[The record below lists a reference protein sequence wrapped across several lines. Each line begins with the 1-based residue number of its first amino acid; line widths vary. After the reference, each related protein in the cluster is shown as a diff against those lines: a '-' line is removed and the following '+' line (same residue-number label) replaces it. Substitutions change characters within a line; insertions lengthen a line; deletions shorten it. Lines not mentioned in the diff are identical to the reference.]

1 MTTTEKALEKPI
13 KKKRKRLSGWWIILI
28 IAVLIAGYITVNNY
42 FKRQRAEQT
51 ISQLETIPY
60 QRDTLVSTIS
70 GSGTVRARQSAVL
83 VWQSSSYVGEV
94 LVEVGDEVKANT
106 ALMRLDK
113 NRLPVDILQA
123 ELNKLDIESKLEN
136 LEGDTDLQRAQ
147 LQSDIATV
155 EKNIRNLQD
164 QKDALTLRVCE
175 EYRIT
180 NLQNAYDNALANY
193 EDWPTQAR
201 WMAVENARQN
211 LSFCDPQSIA
221 DETNTLDRQIALQQE
236 ILTGY
241 QANLEKIKNG
251 PDPEVEKRLQAQLDL
266 ANKQWSQQEILA
278 PFAGTI
284 TELSLQVGDGVSPGS
299 RAGQIAD
306 LSELYLDVP
315 VSEVDIPYIQVG
327 QSAELI
333 FDAFFEDT
341 YQGVVSEIASVPSLT
356 GGVVNYNV
364 TILMRSGM
372 DKVKPGMTVGVNII
386 TETRENTYVVPAE
399 SVFTRGGKTYVYVRR
414 DAKPEMVE
422 VKIGAYSSQSI
433 EILEADINDGEAI
446 YISPPVSLIE
456 NFMGMGGQHGR

>member
-1 MTTTEKALEKPI
+1 MTTTEKPI
-13 KKKRKRLSGWWIILI
+13 RKKKKRLSGWWILLI
-28 IAVLIAGYITVNNY
+28 IAVLLAGFFTANSYI
-42 FKRQRAEQT
+42 KRQQAEQT
-51 ISQLETIPY
+51 ISQLKTVPY

-83 VWQSSSYVGEV
+83 VWQSSAYVGEV

-106 ALMRLDK
+106 PLMRLDK

-123 ELNKLDIESKLEN
+123 ELNKLDVETKLGN
-136 LEGDTDLQRAQ
+136 LESDTDLQRAQ

-155 EKNIRNLQD
+155 EKNIANLQD
-164 QKDALTLRVCE
+164 QRDALTLRTCSDS
-175 EYRIT
+175 RLT
-180 NLQNAYDNALANY
+180 NLQKQLDDALADY
-193 EDWPTQAR
+193 ENWPTQVR

-211 LSFCDPQSIA
+211 LAYCDPQSIA
-221 DETNTLDRQIALQQE
+221 DETNTLDKQIALQEE
-236 ILTGY
+236 ILTGH
-241 QANLEKIKNG
+241 QENLEKIKDG
-251 PDPEVEKRLQAQLDL
+251 PDPEVKERLQAQLDL
-266 ANKQWSQQEILA
+266 ANKQLSQQEILA

-284 TELSLQVGDGVSPGS
+284 TELSMQVGDVVSPGS
-299 RAGQIAD
+299 RAVQMAD

-333 FDAFFEDT
+333 FDAFFEDS
-341 YQGVVSEIASVPSLT
+341 YQGIVSEIASVPSMA

-364 TILMRSGM
+364 TILMQSGM
-372 DKVKPGMTVGVNII
+372 DKVKPGMTVGVNIL

-399 SVFTRGGKTYVYVRR
+399 SVFTREGKTYVYVRR
-414 DAKPEMVE
+414 DGRPEMVE

-433 EILEADINDGEAI
+433 EILEADIKDGEAV

-456 NFMGMGGQHGR
+456 SFMRMGGGHGR

>member
-1 MTTTEKALEKPI
+1 MTTTEKPI
-13 KKKRKRLSGWWIILI
+13 RKKKKRLSGWWIVLI
-28 IAVLIAGYITVNNY
+28 IAVLLAGFFTVNNY
-42 FKRQRAEQT
+42 VKRQRAEQT
-51 ISQLETIPY
+51 ISQLKTVPY

-83 VWQSSSYVGEV
+83 VWQSSAYVGEV

-106 ALMRLDK
+106 PLMRLDK

-136 LEGDTDLQRAQ
+136 LESDTDLQRAQ

-193 EDWPTQAR
+193 QDWPTQAR
-201 WMAVENARQN
+201 WIAVENARQN
-211 LSFCDPQSIA
+211 LAFCDPQSIA
-221 DETNTLDRQIALQQE
+221 DEMNVLDRQLALQAE
-236 ILTGY
+236 VLAGY
-241 QANLEKIKNG
+241 QANLEKIADG
-251 PDPEVEKRLQAQLDL
+251 PDPDVEKRLQGQLNL
-266 ANKQWSQQEILA
+266 ANKQLSQQEILA

-284 TELSLQVGDGVSPGS
+284 TELRMQVGDVVSPGS
-299 RAGQIAD
+299 RAVQMAD
-306 LSELYLDVP
+306 LSALYLDVP

-341 YQGVVSEIASVPSLT
+341 YQGVVSEIASVPNLA

-364 TILMRSGM
+364 TILMQSGM
-372 DKVKPGMTVGVNII
+372 DKVKPGMTVGVNIL

-399 SVFTRGGKTYVYVRR
+399 SVFTRDGKTYVYVRR
-414 DAKPEMVE
+414 DGRPEMVE

-433 EILEADINDGEAI
+433 EILEADIQNGEAI

-456 NFMGMGGQHGR
+456 SFMRMGGGHGR